1 MENSDSNPKQNTTPV
16 ENNYSAHKENPAPA
30 PEAVFEE
37 DKRGAGQVLRWII
50 PVLVVILLIVWFFFK
65 G

>member
-1 MENSDSNPKQNTTPV
+1 MENSDNLDQSTPPV
-16 ENNYSAHKENPAPA
+16 ENNYSAHKENPLPA
-30 PEAVFEE
+30 PTAVFEE
-37 DKRGAGQVLRWII
+37 DKKGAGQVLRWII